1 MKSLR
6 SILFALTVLLLASAA
21 QAQQTSVHANVP
33 FDFVIG
39 NHAYP
44 AGEYALKS
52 AQANG
57 VLIRVDNV
65 QESTSR
71 ITLSDA
77 CTSVERSTSTK
88 LVFHRVGDSYFLY
101 QVWEQGSTSGRQFQ
115 VGRAERQIAQN
126 HEKSKVVVV
135 AANIQ

>member
-6 SILFALTVLLLASAA
+6 SILFAVTVLLLATAA
-21 QAQQTSVHANVP
+21 QAQQTSVHAKVP

-39 NHAYP
+39 NHTYP

-52 AQANG
+52 IQPNG
-57 VLIRVDNV
+57 GAIRVDNV
-65 QESTSR
+65 QEETSKV
-71 ITLSDA
+71 TLSDS

-88 LVFHRVGDSYFLY
+88 LVFHRLGDSYFLY
-101 QVWEQGSTSGRQFQ
+101 QIWEQGSTSGREFS

-126 HEKSKVVVV
+126 HEKPEVVVV